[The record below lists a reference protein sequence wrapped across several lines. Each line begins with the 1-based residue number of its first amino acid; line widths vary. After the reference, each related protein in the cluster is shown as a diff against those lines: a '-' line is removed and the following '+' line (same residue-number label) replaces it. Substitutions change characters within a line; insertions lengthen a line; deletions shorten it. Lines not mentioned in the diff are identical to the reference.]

1 MLGNNDKVNIDLSVL
16 ASLRDFQQP
25 GEADFVTEL
34 IDLFLSDTTTQ
45 IELLRIAVA
54 TNDVNELRRL
64 AHLLKGSSANMGAR
78 RMTEL
83 YEAMEKNVLADGSA
97 HSQFMMLELEFE
109 RVGKVLNSER
119 DKPRAAEEPQGL
131 SQ

>member
-1 MLGNNDKVNIDLSVL
+1 MLGNNDQVNIDLSVL

-45 IELLRIAVA
+45 IEFLRIAVA
-54 TNDVNELRRL
+54 TNDVNERRRL

-78 RMTEL
+78 RMAEL
-83 YEAMEKNVLADGSA
+83 YEAMEKNVLADSTA
-97 HSQFMMLELEFE
+97 HSQFMMLEHEFE
-109 RVGKVLNSER
+109 QVGKVLNAER
-119 DKPRAAEEPQGL
+119 DKPRVAEEGED
-131 SQ
+131 